1 MPLYQFFN
9 WLAMV
14 SLVLTGSSSVGISKN
29 EFDIFPVLDVWLKL
43 CEHFF
48 IGSLQIHFRLS
59 TEQNKTKNPFHK
71 FSIKTSFSKKKLKEI
86 ERKRE
91 GARFKTER
99 EQCDQMG
106 RLCVQFWPF
115 KAM

>member
-1 MPLYQFFN
+1 MPLYQSFN

-71 FSIKTSFSKKKLKEI
+71 FSIKTSFSKKKTKRNREKERRGEI
-86 ERKRE
+86 
-91 GARFKTER
+91 
-99 EQCDQMG
+99 
-106 RLCVQFWPF
+106 
-115 KAM
+115 